1 MTMAMLLLTT
11 TTTMTTILLLTTTM
25 TTMTA
30 MTTLTSV
37 VGMTEAEEDLNG
49 LLDAEDPVEQVP
61 VRNCPHQGKL
71 LSALLCYQTPV
82 Y

>member
-1 MTMAMLLLTT
+1 MTMAMLLLTM
-11 TTTMTTILLLTTTM
+11 TTTMKTM
-25 TTMTA
+25 TTMLLL
-30 MTTLTSV
+30 TTLTSV

-49 LLDAEDPVEQVP
+49 LLDAEDPVEQGP
-61 VRNCPHQGKL
+61 VRTCPHQGKL